1 MPVLQDL
8 SWLDY
13 LAVAA
18 FVAAWVGYSWYV
30 DRSPASRRS
39 ITAVMRT
46 YRLAWAREMG
56 RREARIVDTQ
66 VVGNFL
72 TGIGFFASTT
82 ILVIG
87 GLFALLGAADQALEA
102 LDDLPLMQTH
112 TAALW
117 EAKVLLLMAVFVY
130 AFFKFAWAFR
140 LSSYAS
146 ILIGAMPVPDTDAE
160 VLERHAQRIARMVQ
174 LVAHHQNHG
183 FRAYF
188 FAVAL
193 ITWFIHP
200 ALLAVSSG
208 VVVAVLQRRE
218 FRSRA
223 LRALADP

>member
-13 LAVAA
+13 LALATFA
-18 FVAAWVGYSWYV
+18 AAWVGYSWYV
-30 DRSPASRRS
+30 DRSKASQRS
-39 ITAVMRT
+39 ITAVMRR
-46 YRLAWAREMG
+46 YRLAWAQEMG
-56 RREARIVDTQ
+56 RRDVRIVDTQ

-87 GLFALLGAADQALEA
+87 GLFALLGAADKAVQALS
-102 LDDLPLMQTH
+102 DLPLIQTP
-112 TAALW
+112 TPALW
-117 EAKVLLLMAVFVY
+117 EAKVLLLMAVFIY

-146 ILIGAMPVPDTDAE
+146 ILIGAMPMPDAAPE
-160 VLERHAQRIARMVQ
+160 RLSRHAQRVARMVQ
-174 LVAHHQNHG
+174 LVAHHQNQG

-200 ALLAVSSG
+200 ALLLLASA

-223 LRALADP
+223 LHALTDP

>member
-1 MPVLQDL
+1 MPLLHDL
-8 SWLDY
+8 TWLDY
-13 LAVAA
+13 LAVSA
-18 FVAAWVGYSWYV
+18 FVSAWVGYSWYV
-30 DRSPASRRS
+30 DRSRASQRS
-39 ITAVMRT
+39 ITAVMRR

-56 RREARIVDTQ
+56 RRDVRIVDTQ

-87 GLFALLGAADQALEA
+87 GLFALLGAADKALAA
-102 LDDLPLMQTH
+102 LSGLPLIQAP
-112 TAALW
+112 TAAAW

-146 ILIGAMPVPDTDAE
+146 ILIGAMPMPGTDPE
-160 VLERHAQRIARMVQ
+160 VLERYAQRIARMVQ

-193 ITWFIHP
+193 LTWFIHP
-200 ALLAVSSG
+200 ALLLLSSA

-223 LRALADP
+223 LRALSDP

>member
-13 LAVAA
+13 LAVST
-18 FVAAWVGYSWYV
+18 FFFAWVGYSWYV
-30 DRSPASRRS
+30 DGSRASRRS
-39 ITAVMRT
+39 ITAVMRR
-46 YRLAWAREMG
+46 YRLAWAKEMG
-56 RREARIVDTQ
+56 RRDVRIVDTQ

-87 GLFALLGAADQALEA
+87 GLFALLGAADKAVAALS
-102 LDDLPLMQTH
+102 DLPLIQTT

-146 ILIGAMPVPDTDAE
+146 ILIGAMPMPDAAPE
-160 VLERHAQRIARMVQ
+160 VLDRHAQRIARMVQ
-174 LVAHHQNHG
+174 LVAHHQNQG

-200 ALLAVSSG
+200 AVLLLSSCI
-208 VVVAVLQRRE
+208 VVAVLQRRE

>member
-8 SWLDY
+8 SWFDY

-30 DRSPASRRS
+30 DRSRASRRS
-39 ITAVMRT
+39 ITAVMSR
-46 YRLAWAREMG
+46 YRLAWAQEMG
-56 RREARIVDTQ
+56 RRDVRIVDTQ

-87 GLFALLGAADQALEA
+87 GLFALLGSADQALAA
-102 LDDLPLMQTH
+102 LSDLPLMQPH
-112 TAALW
+112 SVALW

-146 ILIGAMPVPDTDAE
+146 ILIGAMPMPGAPPEDLD
-160 VLERHAQRIARMVQ
+160 RHAKRIARMVQ

-200 ALLAVSSG
+200 GLLIASSAVVLAV
-208 VVVAVLQRRE
+208 LYRRE

-223 LRALADP
+223 YRALTEP